1 VDSGLVTGFIRL
13 AYKPRQ
19 IKIAGNSFFYSTGNA
34 LGLASSTA
42 FA

>member
-13 AYKPRQ
+13 DYQPQQ
-19 IKIAGNSFFYSTGNA
+19 IEIAGNSFFDSAGSS
-34 LGLASSTA
+34 LGSASSTA